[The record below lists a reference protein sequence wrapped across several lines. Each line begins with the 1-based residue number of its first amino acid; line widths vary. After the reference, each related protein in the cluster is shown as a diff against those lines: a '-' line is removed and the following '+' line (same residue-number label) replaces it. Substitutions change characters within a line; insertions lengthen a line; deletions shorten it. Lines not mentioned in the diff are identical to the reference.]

1 MGGQSLPA
9 VSYCQLNMSQ
19 CDATENND
27 QFVVNVYNSM
37 AKNVDKYVRV
47 PVTIKNLSYKILDA
61 QGKINFEN
69 SYQPLIN

>member
-27 QFVVNVYNSM
+27 QFVVNVYNSLTRN
-37 AKNVDKYVRV
+37 ADKYVRV
-47 PVTIKNLSYKILDA
+47 PVTNQIPNYQILDA
-61 QGKINFEN
+61 QGKILRF
-69 SYQPLIN
+69 

>member
-37 AKNVDKYVRV
+37 ARNVDKYVRV
-47 PVTIKNLSYKILDA
+47 PVTNRIPNYQILDA
-61 QGKINFEN
+61 QGKI
-69 SYQPLIN
+69 LRI

>member
-37 AKNVDKYVRV
+37 ARNADKYVRV
-47 PVTIKNLSYKILDA
+47 PVTNQIPNYQILDA
-61 QGKINFEN
+61 QGKILRF
-69 SYQPLIN
+69 

>member
-37 AKNVDKYVRV
+37 ARNADKYVRV
-47 PVTIKNLSYKILDA
+47 PVTNQIPNYQIFDA
-61 QGKINFEN
+61 QGKILRF
-69 SYQPLIN
+69 